1 MLNKTETYTLLGN
14 NVEYN
19 NHRRQ
24 TDIQLETCLIYID
37 RLLAVL
43 KKYKSYLGT
52 LMEFQ
57 FLISKGNRF

>member
-24 TDIQLETCLIYID
+24 TDIQLEICLIYID

-43 KKYKSYLGT
+43 KKYKSTKTGRVNWNSALTVY
-52 LMEFQ
+52 
-57 FLISKGNRF
+57 IV